1 MNNKFKRLSQTLA
14 SRSLQKQMMIIFSIM
29 LIIPVLLVSYFS
41 YSSSKK
47 QLELKMQE
55 STKASVE
62 LLDVTINEMV
72 SSAARNV
79 QQLSQQITST
89 DIDSNSATVRT
100 LIELFAKEHPE
111 IEILSLGN
119 DNGAWMKAPDP
130 GKQPDYDPRKRD
142 WYKKTMSTPGTIVI
156 NDPSI
161 SVTTGNYNLA
171 ISETLSTGT
180 GAVNAV
186 LSLKKMGEI
195 INKVKV
201 GKDGYIFVVDRNHK
215 FVSHPIKAAGEDVA
229 PEVIAL
235 LGSNTGPLSYTN
247 PDNGNLMHGYYITDK
262 ATGFIIVGVLST
274 EEITQASMP
283 ILINGLIVLG
293 ISLVLA
299 LILMFF
305 FIRGI
310 TKPIISLNRS
320 ARRVSEG
327 FLNEHI
333 QIKRKDEIGQ
343 LAENYNLMV
352 NSLREIVVDIS
363 DTSGML
369 ASSSQQLSNITAEN
383 SSAVTYVTELV
394 QDSSNGAETQTAAMA
409 ETSRAME
416 EMSTG
421 IQKIAEAAAMIVESS
436 GATEQDVQSGSRK
449 VELVSQQMGAIQ
461 KSTLHSSEL
470 IGQLNA
476 FNSKVSQMSTSISN
490 IAVQTNLLS
499 LNAGIEA
506 ARAGEHG
513 RGFAVVASEVRK
525 LADQSKTTA
534 GNIQDTIE
542 EMTELINRSYDAI
555 YNGVS
560 TDVALGIKVTN
571 EAKEAFIRIEHST
584 TKISGQIHDISAVT
598 EQMSAGAEEIAASVI
613 EMSSISRATF
623 DSFQSVTA
631 ATEQQLASMEE
642 ISNSSTE
649 LSKLA
654 GDLQHKVERFN
665 LEE

>member
-1 MNNKFKRLSQTLA
+1 MNNKFKRLTQALA

-29 LIIPVLLVSYFS
+29 LIIPVVLVSYFS

-47 QLELKMQE
+47 QLELKMQD
-55 STKASVE
+55 STRSSVE
-62 LLDVTINEMV
+62 LLRITIDQTV

-79 QQLSQQITST
+79 QQLTQQITSG
-89 DIDSNSATVRT
+89 DIDAKNPATRQ
-100 LIELFAKEHPE
+100 LIDLFMKEHPE
-111 IEILSLGN
+111 LEVISLGN
-119 DNGAWMKAPDP
+119 ENGAWMKSPDP
-130 GKQPDYDPRKRD
+130 GKQDYDPRKRD
-142 WYKKTMSTPGTIVI
+142 WYIS
-156 NDPSI
+156 SI
-161 SVTTGNYNLA
+161 SSTKEDTLIEPFIATTTGNYNLY
-171 ISETLSTGT
+171 ISKRLADNKGAMNTSLNLSKL
-180 GAVNAV
+180 AV
-186 LSLKKMGEI
+186 M
-195 INKVKV
+195 INNIKL
-201 GKDGYIFVVDRNHK
+201 GKDGYIFIVDRNHDY
-215 FVSHPIKAAGEDVA
+215 VSHPTKKAGVDV
-229 PEVIAL
+229 PENVISAL
-235 LGSNTGPLSYTN
+235 GTGTN
-247 PDNGNLMHGYYITDK
+247 GPVSFTDPDTGKSMRGYYSADAIS
-262 ATGFIIVGVLST
+262 GFTIVGILSVQ
-274 EEITQASMP
+274 EFSDASAP
-283 ILINGLIVLG
+283 ILFNGLIVLG
-293 ISLVLA
+293 ISLALA

-305 FIRGI
+305 YIRGI

-333 QIKRKDEIGQ
+333 QINRTDEIGQ

-363 DTSGML
+363 NTSSLL
-369 ASSSQQLSNITAEN
+369 ASSSQELSSITEEN
-383 SSAVTYVTELV
+383 SSAVVYVTELV
-394 QDSSNGAETQTAAMA
+394 QDSSNGAETQTAAMV

-421 IQKIAEAAAMIVESS
+421 IQKIAEAAALIVESS
-436 GATEQDVQSGSRK
+436 GSTEQDVQSGSQK

-476 FNSKVSQMSTSISN
+476 LNSKVSQMSTSISN

-542 EMTELINRSYDAI
+542 EMTELINQSYDAI
-555 YNGVS
+555 HNGVS
-560 TDVALGIKVTN
+560 ADVALGIKVTD

-584 TKISGQIHDISAVT
+584 TKINGQIHDISAVT

-613 EMSSISRATF
+613 EISSISQATY

-642 ISNSSTE
+642 ISTSSTE
-649 LSKLA
+649 LSQLA
-654 GDLQHKVERFN
+654 GDLQHKIERFN
-665 LEE
+665 LE

>member
-1 MNNKFKRLSQTLA
+1 MNRKFKRLTQALA
-14 SRSLQKQMMIIFSIM
+14 SRSLQKKMMIIFSIM
-29 LIIPVLLVSYFS
+29 LIIPVVLVSYFS

-62 LLDVTINEMV
+62 LLDVTINEIV
-72 SSAARNV
+72 TSTARNV
-79 QQLSQQITST
+79 QQLNQQISSAE
-89 DIDSNSATVRT
+89 IDNKSANVRS
-100 LIELFAKEHPE
+100 LIDLFAKEHPE
-111 IEILSLGN
+111 IEIVSIGN

-142 WYKKTMSTPGTIVI
+142 WYIKSMSTPGKVII
-156 NDPSI
+156 NDPSV
-161 SVTTGNYNLA
+161 SLTTGNYNLP
-171 ISETLSTGT
+171 ISESMANGN

-186 LSLKKMGEI
+186 LSLKKMGVI
-195 INKVKV
+195 INQVKL
-201 GKDGYIFVVDRNHK
+201 GKDGYIFVIDRNHK
-215 FVSHPIKAAGEDVA
+215 FVSHPTKTAGEDV
-229 PEVIAL
+229 PPDVIKL
-235 LGSNTGPLSYTN
+235 IDSSNGSLNFTDS
-247 PDNGNLMHGYYITDK
+247 DNGTLMRGYYMTDK
-262 ATGFIIVGVLST
+262 ATGFIIIGVLST
-274 EEITQASMP
+274 EEIAQAPMP
-283 ILINGLIVLG
+283 ILINGLIVLS
-293 ISLVLA
+293 ISLILA

-305 FIRGI
+305 FIRDI
-310 TKPIISLNRS
+310 TKPIQKLNRS

-327 FLNEHI
+327 FLNEHL
-333 QIKRKDEIGQ
+333 QINRKDEIGQ

-352 NSLREIVVDIS
+352 KSLREIVEDIS
-363 DTSGML
+363 NTSGML
-369 ASSSQQLSNITAEN
+369 ASSSRQLSTITAEN
-383 SSAVTYVTELV
+383 SSAVSYVTELV
-394 QDSSNGAETQTAAMA
+394 QDSSNGAETQTAAMT
-409 ETSRAME
+409 ETARAME
-416 EMSTG
+416 EMSIG
-421 IQKIAEAAAMIVESS
+421 IQKIAESAALVVESS
-436 GATEQDVQSGSRK
+436 GSTEQDVQTGSRK
-449 VELVSQQMGAIQ
+449 VELVSQQMVAIQ
-461 KSTLHSSEL
+461 KSTLHSAEL

-476 FNSKVSQMSTSISN
+476 LNAKVSQMSTSISN

-513 RGFAVVASEVRK
+513 KGFAVVASEVRK

-542 EMTELINRSYDAI
+542 EMTELINQSYEVI
-555 YNGVS
+555 HNGVS
-560 TDVALGIKVTN
+560 ADVALGIKVSD
-571 EAKEAFIRIEHST
+571 EAKKAFLSIEHST
-584 TKISGQIHDISAVT
+584 TKINDQIQDISAIT

-613 EMSSISRATF
+613 EMSSISRATY

-649 LSKLA
+649 LSQLA